1 MKIGVIKVFSKFFV
15 VKMNVVLKV
24 VLLPVLQNLNKIN
37 WKLIIKKNSSLR
49 PPPPSKK
56 SVFVRKIE
64 IEINAW
70 EDSPSSPLS
79 ETL

>member
-1 MKIGVIKVFSKFFV
+1 LIE
-15 VKMNVVLKV
+15 
-24 VLLPVLQNLNKIN
+24 LLF
-37 WKLIIKKNSSLR
+37 LIILISMDFQLR

>member
-1 MKIGVIKVFSKFFV
+1 MKSMDKKLSL
-15 VKMNVVLKV
+15 VVLQV
-24 VLLPVLQNLNKIN
+24 QNNTMMVKA
-37 WKLIIKKNSSLR
+37 
-49 PPPPSKK
+49 PPPSKK